1 MTEPVIRSAAAGMKQ
16 GDLTWTTVLNDLF
29 APMARKRTK
38 DLGLTE
44 DEEAKYVRRLSREV
58 EGTGAMDRVA
68 EGTEAISPSHLC
80 SAEALVR
87 MLRVLRELPPTRR
100 ELLAVSEG
108 E

>member
-1 MTEPVIRSAAAGMKQ
+1 MVRTAAAGMKQ

-44 DEEAKYVRRLSREV
+44 EEEAKYVRRLSREV

-68 EGTEAISPSHLC
+68 EGNAFKF
-80 SAEALVR
+80 ALV
-87 MLRVLRELPPTRR
+87 PTP
-100 ELLAVSEG
+100 LNLG
-108 E
+108 LD